1 MKTNKHISRLM
12 AWIFIVSLVPVFVS
26 NSVDA
31 AQITTRSLSLS
42 DATPAKTGVT
52 YSFVFTPTVQASAGV
67 IAFKFCNEDPLQG
80 TTCTT
85 PTGMST
91 TSATGTVSGQASTT
105 WTINATTQGQPYF
118 AGAAASGTTATA
130 TTVTLNTITN
140 PSLASG
146 STYYA
151 KIWTCATTTICA
163 DSAALDYG
171 GIAWATEAAITVTAK
186 VQETLSFCV
195 YVSGTCV
202 APSGTVDLG
211 TLTTSQISAANSF
224 MQIGTNAQNGAVV
237 QYFGATLTS
246 GSNTITAAGSTPFT
260 MAAGTEKFGINSATT
275 NSNFKTPAG
284 AAYVA
289 NAAPSGSAPIAAVST
304 SPTDYTT
311 VNSVSYVVSASAPL
325 TTTPSSRSS
334 QTIAFASNPVNQ
346 TTFVVNYAAAI
357 SSTTKPGVYTT
368 SVQYVGTGAF

>member
-1 MKTNKHISRLM
+1 M